1 MSWVRDKLGRG
12 AEAKEPAEDARLV
25 DGLLEGDESVFAE
38 LVDRY
43 GPPMLRVASIHVRG
57 RATAEEVVQ
66 ETWLAVL
73 NGIDGFEGRSSL
85 KTWIFRI
92 LVNRAKT
99 RAQREGR
106 SMPFSALAARD
117 AEGDEPVVDP
127 DRFAGPEDRYP
138 GHWAAPPRDW
148 PQESLLQR
156 EALDVIRSAIEEL
169 PEAQRQVIRLRDVE
183 GWRAEEVVAAL
194 EISDGNQRVLLHR
207 ARSRVRRQLEGYL
220 NPDLSGAKT

>member
-1 MSWVRDKLGRG
+1 MSWVRERLRRRPEADE
-12 AEAKEPAEDARLV
+12 AEEDARLV
-25 DGLLEGDESVFAE
+25 EGLRAGDESVFVE
-38 LVDRY
+38 LVDAY
-43 GPPMLRVASIHVRG
+43 GPSMLRVASIHVRG

-73 NGIDGFEGRSSL
+73 NGIDRFEGRSSL

-92 LVNRAKT
+92 LGNRAKT

-106 SMPFSALAARD
+106 SVPFSALAARD
-117 AEGDEPVVDP
+117 AEGEERSVDH

-148 PQESLLQR
+148 PHERLLER
-156 EALDVIRSAIEEL
+156 EALEVIHSAIEEL
-169 PEAQRQVIRLRDVE
+169 PEAQQQVIRLRDVQ
-183 GWRAEEVVAAL
+183 GWRAEEVAAAL

-207 ARSRVRRQLEGYL
+207 ARTKVRRELEGYL
-220 NPDLSGAKT
+220 DPDLTGAKA